1 MNIFDTSRLVTIS
14 RLVTHFFCGHDV
26 RRFTRGD
33 CTEKNLK
40 NPLLKIYLSL
50 KLQYKCKLTQKID

>member
-33 CTEKNLK
+33 YTEKN
-40 NPLLKIYLSL
+40 
-50 KLQYKCKLTQKID
+50 